1 MSLVILGVLLLGG
14 LGAAW
19 AAPRA
24 RAAVAH
30 FVGFLFVYAG
40 ERLLAGDD
48 SAATVSMAGT
58 AVILAGL
65 LLRYLDMNRA
75 EGSTADAH
83 RAALVGQ
90 LAALGGLFLYALS
103 LDSAVAAVGLSAEA
117 APRWVVSWQV
127 LAPILFLLGS
137 LPMLMIDV
145 MLGNHPKAVPPGARQ
160 HAVQSGLGLALA
172 IALVFPV
179 NYLASEHDAEWDFS
193 YFRVTRPG
201 SSTQALVRG
210 LDKPAEILM
219 FYPSNSEVKEKLL
232 PYFRELEGMS
242 EGKLTV
248 RVVDQPME
256 PKLSEE
262 LGVRDNGYVVIRQER
277 AAAEGET
284 EAKTANE
291 KFRIDPEMKK
301 AKKDLRKLDE
311 TFQKSMLKLA
321 KGKRVAYLL
330 TGHGEAGPRDENPLF
345 KLGEFKTLL
354 RAQNYD
360 VNDFGLDQGSTQ
372 AVPEDAALVIV
383 AAPQKA
389 LMPEE
394 IAVLK
399 RYVDAG
405 GHLLIYAD
413 PSRDR
418 MPELLGH
425 LGLAAGE
432 HPLAHAS
439 KIVPVTGG
447 ALDRYHLFSQRFGTH
462 ASVST
467 LSKYATKAA
476 VVMLST
482 VGLTETGAG
491 TAPAPAKL
499 TALIRSYED
508 TWEDVNKDAQQGAD
522 EPGKVHVLAYAVQG
536 PDTAPYRAIVIGD
549 VSIAS
554 DFVVQRSQGSAQL
567 LLDSSRW
574 LIGDEDLVGETEN
587 EEDVQIEHTRE
598 DDVAWFYGT
607 IFGVPLLLLAAGAAL
622 VRGRSRGAA

>member
-75 EGSTADAH
+75 EGSTAD
-83 RAALVGQ
+83 
-90 LAALGGLFLYALS
+90 ALS

-405 GHLLIYAD
+405 ATGC
-413 PSRDR
+413 PSCSATWAWPPASTRSPTPAR
-418 MPELLGH
+418 SSPSP
-425 LGLAAGE
+425 AARST
-432 HPLAHAS
+432 ATTCSAS
-439 KIVPVTGG
+439 
-447 ALDRYHLFSQRFGTH
+447 
-462 ASVST
+462 ASART
-467 LSKYATKAA
+467 
-476 VVMLST
+476 
-482 VGLTETGAG
+482 
-491 TAPAPAKL
+491 PRCP
-499 TALIRSYED
+499 
-508 TWEDVNKDAQQGAD
+508 
-522 EPGKVHVLAYAVQG
+522 
-536 PDTAPYRAIVIGD
+536 
-549 VSIAS
+549 
-554 DFVVQRSQGSAQL
+554 
-567 LLDSSRW
+567 
-574 LIGDEDLVGETEN
+574 
-587 EEDVQIEHTRE
+587 
-598 DDVAWFYGT
+598 
-607 IFGVPLLLLAAGAAL
+607 
-622 VRGRSRGAA
+622 RSRSTPPRPPS